1 MTICVLSPSNHP
13 TCSQIYVRSVAG
25 SDSYDP
31 IQEIE
36 CRVPYNKP
44 DQNNSVETQNNIK
57 MSFYSDSEFSRGF
70 DTNANEIDNELL
82 QLGDN
87 KVTYWKMLFLSS
99 PPHDFIFFGFYKL
112 KTRLTLLWP
121 RFVHRKRA
129 LLSCGNESYEAS

>member
-13 TCSQIYVRSVAG
+13 TCYQIYVRSVAG

-36 CRVPYNKP
+36 CRVPFNKP

-99 PPHDFIFFGFYKL
+99 PPHDFIFF
-112 KTRLTLLWP
+112 
-121 RFVHRKRA
+121 RFLQAENTFNLVVATFCTPQTCTFILR
-129 LLSCGNESYEAS
+129 